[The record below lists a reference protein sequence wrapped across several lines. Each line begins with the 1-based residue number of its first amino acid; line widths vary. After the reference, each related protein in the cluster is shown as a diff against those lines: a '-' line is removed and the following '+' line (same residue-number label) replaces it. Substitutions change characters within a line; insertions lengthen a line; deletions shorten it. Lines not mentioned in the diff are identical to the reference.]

1 MRQHLRLLA
10 LLALGWLYA
19 QQPLGAQPFKIVTTT
34 TELRNF
40 AEIVGG
46 DRVAVSHLIAPN
58 TNAETYQAK
67 PQDLARVK
75 EADLIVRVGLD
86 YDLWLDRL
94 LDRARPELRRGGPR
108 YVDASMAIALLDVR
122 GTRAGPS
129 DGHAHGSGNPHYWL
143 DPRNV
148 EIITGALLGAL
159 ARIDP
164 AHIDAYQSRRSK
176 FLEEIERKLPEWE
189 AKLADVRGESL
200 VAYHN
205 TWAYFARRFRLK
217 FIGYIEVREG
227 IPPSAAHLA
236 QLAKLM
242 RDQKV
247 RIVVRQPHESSK
259 DADSIAQ
266 RVGARVAVLAASVN
280 ATPAAVDYLAMID
293 YNVATLVAAAEQ

>member
-1 MRQHLRLLA
+1 MRRALAALA
-10 LLALGWLYA
+10 LVGLSAH
-19 QQPLGAQPFKIVTTT
+19 QPLGAQPLKVVATT
-34 TELRNF
+34 TELRNL

-58 TNAETYQAK
+58 TNAENYQAK

-94 LDRARPELRRGGPR
+94 LERARPELRRGGPR
-108 YVDASMAIALLDVR
+108 HVDASMAIALLDVR

-129 DGHAHGSGNPHYWL
+129 DGHAHGGGNPHYWL

-148 EIITGALLGAL
+148 EIITGALLVAL

-164 AHIDAYQSRRSK
+164 AQIDAYQTRRSK
-176 FLEEIERKLPEWE
+176 LLEEIERKLPEWE
-189 AKLADVRGESL
+189 AKLASVRGEPL

-217 FIGYIEVREG
+217 FVGYIELREG

-247 RIVVRQPHESSK
+247 RIVVRQPHESAK
-259 DADSIAQ
+259 DTDAIAQ

-280 ATPAAVDYLAMID
+280 AIPAASDYLAMID
-293 YNVATLVAAAEQ
+293 YNVATLVAAAER

>member
-1 MRQHLRLLA
+1 MRQYVRLLA
-10 LLALGWLYA
+10 LFALGGLFA

-46 DRVAVSHLIAPN
+46 DRVAVTHLIAAN
-58 TNAETYQAK
+58 TNAESYQAK

-94 LDRARPELRRGGPR
+94 LERARPELRRRGPR
-108 YVDASMAIALLDVR
+108 HVDASIAIALLDVR
-122 GTRAGPS
+122 GTRVGPS

-148 EIITGALLGAL
+148 EIITGTLLEGL
-159 ARIDP
+159 VRIDP
-164 AHIDAYQSRRSK
+164 THADAYLARRRK
-176 FLEEIERKLPEWE
+176 FVEDIERRLPEWE
-189 AKLADVRGESL
+189 AKLANVRGKPL

-217 FIGYIEVREG
+217 FIGYIELREG

-236 QLAKLM
+236 QLATLM
-242 RDQKV
+242 RDQQV
-247 RIVVRQPHESSK
+247 RIVVRQPHESAK
-259 DADSIAQ
+259 DADFIAQ
-266 RVGARVAVLAASVN
+266 RAGARVAVLAASIN
-280 ATPAAVDYLAMID
+280 AIPAASNYLAMID
-293 YNVATLVAAAEQ
+293 YNIAALVAAAE

>member
-1 MRQHLRLLA
+1 MRRVLE
-10 LLALGWLYA
+10 LLALGCLLA
-19 QQPLGAQPFKIVTTT
+19 QQPLGAQPLKAVTTT
-34 TELRNF
+34 TELRNLL
-40 AEIVGG
+40 EIIGG
-46 DRVAVSHLIAPN
+46 DRVAASHLIAPN
-58 TNAETYQAK
+58 TNAENYQAK

-108 YVDASMAIALLDVR
+108 HVDASIAIALLDVR
-122 GTRAGPS
+122 GTRVGPS
-129 DGHAHGSGNPHYWL
+129 DSHAHGSGNPHYWL

-176 FLEEIERKLPEWE
+176 LLGEIERKLPEWE
-189 AKLADVRGESL
+189 AKLAKVRDESL

-217 FIGYIEVREG
+217 FVGYIELREG

-242 RDQKV
+242 RDQNV
-247 RIVVRQPHESSK
+247 RIVVRQPHESAK
-259 DADSIAQ
+259 DADSVAQ
-266 RVGARVAVLAASVN
+266 RVGATVAVLAASVN
-280 ATPAAVDYLAMID
+280 AIPAAADYLAMID
-293 YNVATLVAAAEQ
+293 YNVATLVAAAER